1 MKHFRIL
8 HYLLKDKKN
17 YHKDEELA
25 RSWDTYLYYLGEVR
39 KMSSFLI
46 KQKFLYFIKFKK
58 LYITKVFLFFAIL
71 FGSAFYGGKYIL
83 EHNSFFEVKR
93 IVTSAPIDTLYCP
106 DSIPID
112 NYVERTARIAGV
124 TKDKIFKKVYFVTF
138 YSEDTLKTPEKWL
151 KALAE
156 LESRQ
161 NFKAENGQYWGAW
174 QMGQGARSSVGF
186 GGVSKKEFL
195 GSQDVQ
201 KAAVI
206 IYLKNNYRVL
216 RPYLERY
223 NNKIIRGYHLT
234 LSGMLA
240 MSHNCGTQGLITFLN
255 SNCTVVPH
263 DGNIPSSNYLTLG
276 NYNIKELL
284 TDK

>member
-25 RSWDTYLYYLGEVR
+25 EYWDIYMYYLGEVK
-39 KMSSFLI
+39 KMSSILI
-46 KQKFLYFIKFKK
+46 KQKFLYFVKFKK
-58 LYITKVFLFFAIL
+58 LYISKVLLLFVIL
-71 FGSAFYGGKYIL
+71 FSGIFYGGKYIL

-93 IVTSAPIDTLYCP
+93 IITSTPVDTLYCP

-112 NYVERTARIAGV
+112 SYVERTSRISGI
-124 TKDKIFKKVYFVTF
+124 TKDKIFEKVYFVTF
-138 YSEDTLKTPEKWL
+138 YSEDPLRTTEKWL
-151 KALAE
+151 KTLAE

-174 QMGQGARSSVGF
+174 QMGQSARSSVGF

-206 IYLKNNYRVL
+206 IYLKNNYKVL
-216 RPYLERY
+216 KPYLERY

-255 SNCTVVPH
+255 SGCTIVPH

-284 TDK
+284 TD